1 MDNPGHA
8 AARPGIPEISKAY
21 CFVAGGVWVVVE
33 VPEAPDLVVLGS
45 DLVVV
50 VSDLVVVLV
59 PDAPDEPPLRE
70 RMLVV
75 VLDRPPPERI
85 STPVRDLRRSRTT
98 MSGRLRS
105 MITVRPHPRP
115 QRCP

>member
-1 MDNPGHA
+1 M
-8 AARPGIPEISKAY
+8 
-21 CFVAGGVWVVVE
+21 VE
-33 VPEAPDLVVLGS
+33 VPVEVLVLGGAVVPDLVVVLVPEVP

-50 VSDLVVVLV
+50 LDADWVVVPAPPREGDVVVVLV
-59 PDAPDEPPLRE
+59 PDAPPEPPLRD
-70 RMLVV
+70 RMVVVVV

-85 STPVRDLRRSRTT
+85 STPLRDLRRSRTT